1 MQIGRKDVI
10 WNIAATF
17 MRVASGLIVLPLVL
31 RLLSVNEVA
40 MWGIFLNVGS
50 FATLLDFGF
59 SNSFTRNISYI
70 FGGVK
75 TLKSKGFNIASE
87 NEKEVDFSLLKSVI
101 SSMRFFYG
109 IISGAFLLF
118 YAIASPYYLQLIFNK
133 NAGYANTH
141 HITLAWYIYGVLVA
155 YQLYTYYYNSLLT
168 GRGQVKNVL
177 QITII
182 GQASRIISSVI
193 FLLLGYGLISL
204 VIGQFICDVINRTLC
219 YLAFYN
225 KETKRNLK
233 ISNKIPIKQIMG
245 IMTPNAIRI
254 GITSIGSFFI
264 NKMVMFIGPTML
276 IAKDIASFTTTQQ
289 MINLIISFGGI
300 WIGTYYPQI
309 NLYRVNNNQ
318 EGIKRLY
325 LKSKLNMF
333 LSFFICGLGLIFIV
347 PELLEIIRSKTQL
360 LPSLMILAFLV
371 FAYLDANQGLA
382 STILLTKNEVPF
394 AKAVILSGLGT
405 LVLLY
410 LSLKYSNLGLW
421 GMVLSAGI
429 AQSLYQNWKWPLLMK
444 KELNIKLKDYVNLI
458 IDILKRKE
466 KI

>member
-1 MQIGRKDVI
+1 MLDDKVLYKSADELPTYHLANVVDDYLMEISHVI
-10 WNIAATF
+10 RGEEWLPSAPLHVLLYRYLGWEDKMPRFAH
-17 MRVASGLIVLPLVL
+17 LPLL
-31 RLLSVNEVA
+31 LKPDGNGKLSKRDGDRLGFPVFPLDWTDPKTGDLSSGYREAGYFPEAVVNFLALLGWNPGNDQE
-40 MWGIFLNVGS
+40 IFSMDELIG
-50 FATLLDFGF
+50 L
-59 SNSFTRNISYI
+59 
-70 FGGVK
+70 
-75 TLKSKGFNIASE
+75 
-87 NEKEVDFSLLKSVI
+87 FSLDRVSK
-101 SSMRFFYG
+101 
-109 IISGAFLLF
+109 SGAKFDYEKGKWF
-118 YAIASPYYLQLIFNK
+118 NHKYIA
-133 NAGYANTH
+133 
-141 HITLAWYIYGVLVA
+141 
-155 YQLYTYYYNSLLT
+155 
-168 GRGQVKNVL
+168 
-177 QITII
+177 
-182 GQASRIISSVI
+182 
-193 FLLLGYGLISL
+193 
-204 VIGQFICDVINRTLC
+204 
-219 YLAFYN
+219 
-225 KETKRNLK
+225 
-233 ISNKIPIKQIMG
+233 G